1 MANEKLE
8 AEVTFLKKVV
18 DKLDTSIE
26 KITDT
31 SAQISKLL
39 AVHDNR
45 LESQERRDEKLENEV
60 KVLHGRI
67 TDNSKEIIAALHE
80 VEQRLADAATDQ
92 HNAIQSDIFSVGDR
106 VRELEKW
113 KWYIIGGIA
122 VFIAMGTAGDL
133 ASFLVALFK

>member
-45 LESQERRDEKLENEV
+45 LDTQEKRDEKLEEDI
-60 KVLHGRI
+60 KILHKRV
-67 TDNSKEIIAALHE
+67 TETSAEIVSALHE
-80 VEQRLADAATDQ
+80 VEHRLQAAALEQ
-92 HNAIQSDIFSVGDR
+92 HGELHNDIHVVHDR
-106 VRELEKW
+106 VNELEKW
-113 KWYIIGGIA
+113 KWYILGGIA
-122 VFIAMGTAGDL
+122 VF
-133 ASFLVALFK
+133 VAIISSSNLMDFVTHLFK

>member
-45 LESQERRDEKLENEV
+45 LESQEKRDEKLENEV
-60 KVLHGRI
+60 RILHGRI

-92 HNAIQSDIFSVGDR
+92 HNAIQNDVFAVGDR
-106 VRELEKW
+106 VKELEKW
-113 KWYIIGGIA
+113 KWYIIGGVA